1 MRFLILAL
9 FLLLQACGNENRL
22 GNTASP
28 SAPPS
33 TNTVELPANSV
44 AVVVD
49 GGPLIS
55 GKSINAINTPYV
67 SITVCVPGSSTQCQ
81 TIDHILLDTG
91 SIGLRIISS
100 AFAANVPLPA
110 MLNTEGRPIAEC
122 TKFADGYS
130 WGSVKQADLRMA
142 GEVGRNI
149 PIQIIGDN
157 TFPSVPSG
165 CSSALNPQNTV
176 ETFHANGVLGVAS
189 FVQDC
194 GANCADRNV
203 EGWYYACSDQDCR
216 STAMPLAKQVSN
228 PVASFQKNNNGIVLQ
243 LPEIDAKG
251 VASATGLLTF
261 GIGTQSN
268 NSLGSANIYTLSSAG
283 NLETVYQGRV
293 LQGYFDTGSNALFF
307 DDPAIAVCNNAARML
322 VFYCPSSSL
331 SRSAVNAGANGRSGS
346 INFDVATGN
355 STVFAKQAGI
365 GVDARDF
372 IWGLSFFFG
381 RTVYTAIEG
390 MDAAGTKGPYVAY

>member
-22 GNTASP
+22 GNTAPP
-28 SAPPS
+28 SAPLSTKPIELP
-33 TNTVELPANSV
+33 TNTV

-49 GGPLIS
+49 SGPLIS

-67 SITVCVPGSSTQCQ
+67 SITVCMPGSVTQCQ

-91 SIGLRIISS
+91 SSGLRIISS
-100 AFAANVPLPA
+100 AFAANMPLPA
-110 MLNTEGRPIAEC
+110 MLNTEGRPVAEC
-122 TKFADGYS
+122 TQFADSYS
-130 WGSVKQADLRMA
+130 WGSVKQADVRMA
-142 GEVGRNI
+142 GEVARNI
-149 PIQIIGDN
+149 PMQIIGDN

-165 CSSALNPQNTV
+165 CSSILPPQNTV
-176 ETFHANGVLGVAS
+176 ETLRANGVLGVGS

-268 NSLGSANIYTLSSAG
+268 NSLGSANIYTLSSTG
-283 NLETVYQGRV
+283 NLETAYQGRV

-307 DDPAIAVCNNAARML
+307 DDPAIAVCNNDPRIL

-331 SRSAVNAGANGRSGS
+331 SRSAVNTGANGRSGA
-346 INFDVATGN
+346 INFYVATRKN
-355 STVFAKQAGI
+355 TVFGMQAGR
-365 GVDARDF
+365 GVKPGEF

-381 RTVYTAIEG
+381 RTVFTAIEG
-390 MDAAGTKGPYVAY
+390 MDAAGTIGPYVAY

>member
-1 MRFLILAL
+1 MRFLIFAL

-22 GNTASP
+22 DNTAPP
-28 SAPPS
+28 SAPLSTKPIEPP
-33 TNTVELPANSV
+33 TNTV

-49 GGPLIS
+49 SGPLIS
-55 GKSINAINTPYV
+55 GKSINTINVPYV

-100 AFAANVPLPA
+100 ALAVNMLLPA
-110 MLNTEGRPIAEC
+110 MLNTEGRPVVEC
-122 TKFADGYS
+122 TQFSDGYS
-130 WGSVKQADLRMA
+130 WGSVKQADVRIA
-142 GEVGRNI
+142 GEVARNI
-149 PIQIIGDN
+149 PMQIIGDN

-165 CSSALNPQNTV
+165 CSSVLPAQNTV
-176 ETFHANGVLGVAS
+176 ETFHANGVLGVAP

-194 GANCADRNV
+194 GANCADKNI
-203 EGWYYACSDQDCR
+203 EGRYYACSDQDCR

-268 NSLGSANIYTLSSAG
+268 NSLGSANIYTLSSVG

-293 LQGYFDTGSNALFF
+293 LQGYFDTGTNALFF
-307 DDPAIAVCNNAARML
+307 ADPAIAFCNSAARML
-322 VFYCPSSSL
+322 EFYCPSSSL
-331 SRSAVNAGANGRSGS
+331 SRSAVNTGTNGRSGS
-346 INFDVATGN
+346 INFDVARGN
-355 STVFAKQAGI
+355 STVFGKQAGI
-365 GVDARDF
+365 GVDDREF
-372 IWGLSFFFG
+372 IWGLPFFFG